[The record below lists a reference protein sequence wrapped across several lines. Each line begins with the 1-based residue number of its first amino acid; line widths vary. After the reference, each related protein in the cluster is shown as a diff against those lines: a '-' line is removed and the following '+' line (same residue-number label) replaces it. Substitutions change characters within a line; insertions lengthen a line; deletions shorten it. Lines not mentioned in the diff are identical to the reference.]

1 MMTVPSYIFQSPYP
15 SPVQFGRPDPV
26 AQAQQEAEENTK
38 QLSNTAT
45 PLQQEANSY
54 EYSVTS
60 QTGSSVNVAASTA
73 DTGVSS
79 SLAEFTTVNNQQQAA
94 AAYSA

>member
-1 MMTVPSYIFQSPYP
+1 MNIPSYIFQSPYP

-26 AQAQQEAEENTK
+26 AQAQQQAQENTE

-45 PLQQEANSY
+45 PLQQEAQTY

-60 QTGSSVNVAASTA
+60 STGSSVNVAASTA
-73 DTGVSS
+73 DSGVSS
-79 SLAEFTTVNNQQQAA
+79 SLAEFTTVNSQQQAA